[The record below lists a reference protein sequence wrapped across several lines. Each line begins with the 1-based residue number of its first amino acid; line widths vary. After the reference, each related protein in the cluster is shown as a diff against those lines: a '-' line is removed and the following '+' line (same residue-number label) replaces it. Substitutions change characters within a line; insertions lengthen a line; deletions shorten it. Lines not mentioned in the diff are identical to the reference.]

1 MPDLRCHLVCNI
13 CANGV
18 CRQFSSSLVVL
29 DSSSSFV
36 AGLAPNCCNY
46 TFYANRPRAVFSCFS
61 SVFFPRIR
69 AVCVS
74 LALYIVPP
82 KKTVVSRGPYI
93 IQYPHGSGNGGG
105 NTGLLTSNR
114 LKPLPLRFFA
124 YSLLS
129 SKWFSG

>member
-1 MPDLRCHLVCNI
+1 MLDLRCHLVCNI

-29 DSSSSFV
+29 DSLLSFV

-74 LALYIVPP
+74 SALYIVPP
-82 KKTVVSRGPYI
+82 KKTVVARGPYI
-93 IQYPHGSGNGGG
+93 YSISTWVRKWRRQHGSTNF
-105 NTGLLTSNR
+105 
-114 LKPLPLRFFA
+114 K
-124 YSLLS
+124 S
-129 SKWFSG
+129 SKTSPSAVFCVFSFVK